1 MPRRPCPLVYVPLL
15 SVLLAAAGEAP
26 RPVRVQAVA
35 MVPSRPVLTASG
47 TVQARRLAELAFRV
61 GGKVVARPVDVGD
74 RVQAG
79 QVLAQL
85 DASDLQLQQEVAEA
99 ALQGAQADA
108 ANTQAELRRYAS
120 LGAGSPAYLPSELDK
135 RTAASRMAGARL
147 AQAQRQATLA
157 QDQRGYGV
165 LRADA
170 DGIVTALPVQVG
182 QVVQAGQSVAAVAH
196 TAEVEVVVDV
206 PENRLASIRSADDVG
221 IRLWAAPGQ
230 MLHGRV
236 REIGALAD
244 PASRTF
250 AVRVTVLDAPP
261 GVLAL
266 GMTANVAF
274 GTAGPPVAP
283 LPPGA
288 LADAAGKPAVWVLD
302 AAAGRAVLRPVELA
316 GYGPDGSVL
325 VRAGLRE
332 GEQVVTAGVQS
343 LTPDMPVAAWAGPA
357 R

>member
-1 MPRRPCPLVYVPLL
+1 MPRRSILLL
-15 SVLLAAAGEAP
+15 SLLLAAAGEAP
-26 RPVRVQAVA
+26 RPVRVQAVVL
-35 MVPSRPVLTASG
+35 VPSRPVLTAAG
-47 TVQARRLAELAFRV
+47 TVQARTLAELAFRV
-61 GGKVVARPVDVGD
+61 PGKVVARPVEVGD
-74 RVQAG
+74 RVRAG
-79 QVLAQL
+79 QILAQL
-85 DASDLQLQQEVAEA
+85 DPSDLQLQQEVAEA

-108 ANTQAELRRYAS
+108 ANAQADLRRYAS
-120 LGAGSPAYLPSELDK
+120 LGASSPAYLPSEQDK
-135 RTAASRMAGARL
+135 RTATARMAGSRL
-147 AQAQRQATLA
+147 AQAQRQAALA

-182 QVVQAGQSVAAVAH
+182 QVVQAGQAIAAVAH
-196 TAEVEVVVDV
+196 TAEVEVQVDV
-206 PENRLASIRSADDVG
+206 PENRLAAVRGTDGVDIQ
-221 IRLWAAPGQ
+221 LWAAPGQ
-230 MLHGRV
+230 ALHGRV
-236 REIGALAD
+236 REVGALAD

-250 AVRVTVLDAPP
+250 SVRITVLDAPKDL
-261 GVLAL
+261 LAL
-266 GMTANVAF
+266 GMTATVAF

-302 AAAGRAVLRPVELA
+302 PAASRAALRPVELA

-332 GEQVVTAGVQS
+332 GEQVVTAGVAA
-343 LTPDMPVAAWAGPA
+343 LTPDLPVAAWAGAA